1 MSTQMKDF
9 FGTII
14 ICIIAF
20 LPFGN
25 YFDGGN
31 YIETTVYTFGTI
43 IIGLL
48 SYIISFLRQLRREM
62 RREDDSLSEE

>member
-20 LPFGN
+20 FLLGN
-25 YFDGGN
+25 YFDAGN
-31 YIETTVYTFGTI
+31 YIETAVYTFGTI

-62 RREDDSLSEE
+62 MGEDDSFSEE